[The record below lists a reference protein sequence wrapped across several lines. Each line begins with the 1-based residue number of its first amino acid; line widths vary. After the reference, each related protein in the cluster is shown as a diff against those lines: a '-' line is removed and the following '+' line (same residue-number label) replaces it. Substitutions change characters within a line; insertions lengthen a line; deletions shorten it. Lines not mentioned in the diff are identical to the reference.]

1 MRVAN
6 IIEDARI
13 AGPQLRNLKVS
24 KTLKKK
30 ILVTLIFPKE
40 NSKILENL
48 CRKHNVD
55 YLTLSLTTIKR
66 SLTTKIF
73 QLLYFLIQIMLLLV
87 TLKMK
92 LKRFIKKLKFINL
105 NFDLLNSQCQI
116 QRKKFLLN

>member
-24 KTLKKK
+24 KTLNKK
-30 ILVTLIFPKE
+30 IFVTLIFPKE

-48 CRKHNVD
+48 CRTHNVD
-55 YLTLSLTTIKR
+55 YLPLSLTTIKR